1 MLGDLFLEQLN
12 DLSVGFLQLLFEY
25 FNFFLQN
32 SNSFVIGLFDRA
44 PLWGRVS
51 RFGTCSRIVR
61 PRVAM
66 VYLFNLILQQSILP
80 SKISDSLIELCLLL
94 QPLRVGC
101 FLFLELFHS
110 VIIVVFVAIILFL
123 ISN

>member
-1 MLGDLFLEQLN
+1 
-12 DLSVGFLQLLFEY
+12 
-25 FNFFLQN
+25 
-32 SNSFVIGLFDRA
+32 
-44 PLWGRVS
+44 
-51 RFGTCSRIVR
+51 
-61 PRVAM
+61 M

-123 ISN
+123 IRN